1 MERAKRYLAG
11 YLVRGRR
18 RKVPCGLLT
27 RAVLV
32 GSMLVAIA
40 TGR

>member
-1 MERAKRYLAG
+1 MEKAKRYLAG

-18 RKVPCGLLT
+18 RKEPIGLLT
-27 RAVLV
+27 RVVLV

-40 TGR
+40 AGR